1 MRRDMLLEAIDYS
14 KDKEAPITIGT
25 KILKKLDKEWGRDSD
40 IYGEVEEVLIH
51 FGSESPK
58 RLAMALKRILNNYDM
73 WEAPYKGLVTKIEK
87 WQFVNESTI
96 VDINNNK
103 IINESSD
110 KKGRFTKYY
119 RPIDVEK
126 LYNEVRNSSY
136 PSKFDRAVCDAAFW
150 ARARSNNY
158 NGYAK
163 KWPAVEYKNGK
174 FYAQTETDGMIEVPF
189 NYKDMTPEYLGID
202 EGVGTLV
209 GRDALRAGA
218 GIAARKLAKKFR
230 KNEALKESLDNTD
243 PRFVKL
249 VWASR
254 KIAKRHKADI
264 NIIYDEWH
272 NDYYWNFA
280 KENYSDHVVAIV
292 RYNNGNVTVEKI

>member
-1 MRRDMLLEAIDYS
+1 MLLEKVDYS
-14 KDKEAPITIGT
+14 KDKEAPITIGN
-25 KILKKLDKEWGRDSD
+25 KILKKIDKEWGRDSD
-40 IYGEVEEVLIH
+40 IYGEIEEVLIH
-51 FGSESPK
+51 FGSDSPK

-87 WQFVNESTI
+87 WQFVNESAVI
-96 VDINNNK
+96 SRNK
-103 IINESSD
+103 
-110 KKGRFTKYY
+110 FTKYY

-126 LYNEVRNSSY
+126 LYNEVRNSPY

-189 NYKDMTPEYLGID
+189 NYKDMTPKYLGLD
-202 EGVGTLV
+202 ENIAAAAGRVV
-209 GRDALRAGA
+209 GRAALRMGA

-230 KNEALKESLDNTD
+230 KNESVKESLDNTD

-249 VWASR
+249 IWNTKSLS
-254 KIAKRHKADI
+254 KKYKADLVI
-264 NIIYDEWH
+264 LYDEFE
-272 NDYYWNFA
+272 NDYFWDYA
-280 KENYSDHVVAIV
+280 DAEHTSDVIAYVK
-292 RYNNGNVTVEKI
+292 YNNGNVTVEKI